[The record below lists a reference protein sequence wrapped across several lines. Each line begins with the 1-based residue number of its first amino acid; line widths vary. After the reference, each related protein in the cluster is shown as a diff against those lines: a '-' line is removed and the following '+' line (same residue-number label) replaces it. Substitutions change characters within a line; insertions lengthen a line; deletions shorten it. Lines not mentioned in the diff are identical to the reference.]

1 MCAIINK
8 SLAPETKVMHHM
20 FHIAKYV
27 FYLVVIAMVV
37 FLVWF
42 LPKYSYVQ
50 KNPGYCVA
58 LTNNLYYCGNESNI
72 ADVYGNTIDTKEKL
86 EQAKETY
93 DAVDSSL
100 NSQ

>member
-1 MCAIINK
+1 
-8 SLAPETKVMHHM
+8 M

-27 FYLVVIAMVV
+27 FYLVVVGVV
-37 FLVWF
+37 IFLVWF

-58 LTNNLYYCGNESNI
+58 LTANFYYCGTESNI
-72 ADVYGNTIDTKEKL
+72 ADVYNSGQNNKEKL

-100 NSQ
+100 NP